1 LSSSIL
7 VMPPHKRF
15 YSVRVVRSERR
26 LKISEHEDSLVDVSK
41 LGSGFAVSLLVSTVA
56 FGGQSPGI
64 VASQSGGMDTCSMA
78 CNQTMGCDQS
88 YCKNNGMCFG
98 LYHKG
103 NAFCY
108 QPGGADGCDD
118 ASLEP
123 VKCTD
128 YPLTTCQDVC
138 DRLVGCKDSAWGS
151 YCKSWQDPPI
161 CFGIL
166 KMYDG
171 SLCHQSDPNCTGEPF
186 ECHFAV
192 GPVQPTV
199 PNKPSTMPLLP

>member
-1 LSSSIL
+1 MRSIL
-7 VMPPHKRF
+7 A
-15 YSVRVVRSERR
+15 
-26 LKISEHEDSLVDVSK
+26 
-41 LGSGFAVSLLVSTVA
+41 GSLLVSTVA

-186 ECHFAV
+186 
-192 GPVQPTV
+192 
-199 PNKPSTMPLLP
+199 